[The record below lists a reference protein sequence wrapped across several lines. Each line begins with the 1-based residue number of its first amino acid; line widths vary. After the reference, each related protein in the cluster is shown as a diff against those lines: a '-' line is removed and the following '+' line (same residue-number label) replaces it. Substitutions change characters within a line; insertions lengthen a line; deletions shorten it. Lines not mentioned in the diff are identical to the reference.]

1 METVTSFIFLGSKI
15 TENCDCSP
23 EIKRHL
29 LLGRKAVTNL
39 DRVLK
44 SRDITLPT
52 KVCIVKTIVFS
63 SSHLGM
69 LELDCKEGW
78 LQKNWCFQIAGLEK
92 TLESS
97 LDCKENKPVD
107 PKGNQPWIFIICTD
121 CWSPS
126 ILPIWCE
133 ELTHWKRPW
142 CCERLRAGEVGNRGR
157 NGWMASWAQWT
168 WIWANSG
175 N

>member
-1 METVTSFIFLGSKI
+1 MLTPWKKSYDKAKQHIQKQRHHSADKGAS
-15 TENCDCSP
+15 SP
-23 EIKRHL
+23 SC
-29 LLGRKAVTNL
+29 G
-39 DRVLK
+39 
-44 SRDITLPT
+44 
-52 KVCIVKTIVFS
+52 FS
-63 SSHLGM
+63 SGHVRTW
-69 LELDCKEGW
+69 ELDCEESW
-78 LQKNWCFQIAGLEK
+78 VPKNWCFWTVVLEK
-92 TLESS
+92 THESP
-97 LDCKENKPVD
+97 LDYKEIQPVH